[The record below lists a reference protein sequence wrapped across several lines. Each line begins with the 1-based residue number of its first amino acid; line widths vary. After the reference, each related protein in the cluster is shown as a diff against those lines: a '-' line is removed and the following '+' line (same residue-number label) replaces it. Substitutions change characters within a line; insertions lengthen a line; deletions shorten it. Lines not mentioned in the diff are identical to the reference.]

1 MHKTKPHHIN
11 QQRVNQPQPFLNQL
25 ASIFTMELMNWRW
38 SWRFTLTIGLIAP
51 LIFTVMIGAMAQ
63 TADRQVV
70 AYWLTGNIILSLMFT
85 NLSRMANRFA
95 FMREVG
101 SLDYFATLPIRRSA
115 LVAGVLS
122 SFFLISL
129 PAVIATIAFSA
140 YYLEI
145 RFVPHPLLICVLP
158 LIGMALAGTGA
169 FIGVTARSQDEA
181 VTYGQV
187 ASMLLLII
195 GPVMIPPDRLPRIM
209 GWIGWFSPATYSASA
224 LRQTLLGP
232 MTPRF
237 WIDIAALVAIT
248 VGFLWLVGHRMDWRQ
263 R

>member
-1 MHKTKPHHIN
+1 MSLTRPTTNRRI
-11 QQRVNQPQPFLNQL
+11 NQPQPVLKQL
-25 ASIFTMELMNWRW
+25 ASIFIMELMNWRW
-38 SWRFTLTIGLIAP
+38 SWRFTLVIGMVAP
-51 LIFTVMIGAMAQ
+51 LIFTIMIGAMAQ
-63 TADRQVV
+63 SASAETIS
-70 AYWLTGNIILSLMFT
+70 YWLTGNIILSLMFT

-101 SLDYFATLPIRRSA
+101 SLDYFATLPIQRAA

-129 PAVIATIAFSA
+129 PAVILTIIFSA
-140 YYLEI
+140 YYLNI
-145 RFVPHPLLICVLP
+145 SFQPNLLLVAVLP
-158 LIGMALAGTGA
+158 LVGMALAGTGA

-187 ASMLLLII
+187 VSLLLLII
-195 GPVMIPPDRLPRIM
+195 GPVMMPPDRLPQILD
-209 GWIGWFSPATYSASA
+209 WLGWFSPATYAASA
-224 LRQTLLGP
+224 LRQSLIGP

-237 WIDIAALVAIT
+237 WVDIFALMAIT
-248 VGFLWLVGHRMDWRQ
+248 AGFLWLVGRRMDWRQ

>member
-1 MHKTKPHHIN
+1 MSNPKLPRANRPH
-11 QQRVNQPQPFLNQL
+11 PFLNQL
-25 ASIFTMELMNWRW
+25 VSIFTMELMNWRW

-63 TADRQVV
+63 ATDSQTLS
-70 AYWLTGNIILSLMFT
+70 YWLTGNIILSLMFT

-101 SLDYFATLPIRRSA
+101 SLDYFATLPIKRSA

-129 PAVIATIAFSA
+129 PAVIATILFSA
-140 YYLEI
+140 YYLDI
-145 RFVPHPLLICVLP
+145 RFQIHPLVIFVLP
-158 LIGMALAGTGA
+158 LVGMALAGTGA
-169 FIGVTARSQDEA
+169 FIGVVARSQDEA

-187 ASMLLLII
+187 VSLLLLII
-195 GPVMIPPDRLPRIM
+195 GPVMLPPDRLPRAM
-209 GWIGWFSPATYSASA
+209 ELLGWFSPATYGASA

-232 MTPRF
+232 ITPRF
-237 WIDIAALVAIT
+237 WIDILALIGIT

>member
-1 MHKTKPHHIN
+1 MHKIKSLRTNH
-11 QQRVNQPQPFLNQL
+11 PQPFLNQL
-25 ASIFTMELMNWRW
+25 VSIFIMELMNWRW

-63 TADRQVV
+63 TSDPQTV

-115 LVAGVLS
+115 LVAGVLT

-129 PAVIATIAFSA
+129 PAVIATILFSA
-140 YYLEI
+140 YYLDI
-145 RFVPHPLLICVLP
+145 QFQIHPLLIVVLP
-158 LIGMALAGTGA
+158 LVGMALAGTGA

-181 VTYGQV
+181 ITYGQV
-187 ASMLLLII
+187 VSLLLLII
-195 GPVMIPPDRLPRIM
+195 GPVMMPPDRLPRAVELL
-209 GWIGWFSPATYSASA
+209 GWFSPATYGASA

-237 WIDIAALVAIT
+237 WLDIFVLTGIT